1 VDSGYYAACTALK
14 TQSNALE
21 LIANNV
27 ANINTTGYR
36 AQLPSFE
43 SLLMEGRNSTP
54 GNGWSR
60 LVNQFAVL
68 DGARLDLTEGNLQ
81 RTGNPLDLALDGPG
95 FFAVHTPAGVLYT
108 RDGNFRLSAKGQ
120 LTTAAGDAVLGTAG
134 PINVPGN
141 AQIAI
146 GPDGTISVAG
156 AVTGKLRLV
165 EIAPRVPLTA
175 VGGQYYSAPAAAAT
189 TAVNTQIRAGMLE
202 SSNVNPVAAV
212 VALITAQRQ
221 AEMIGRAMSAFYSDF
236 NRIAADE
243 LPRV

>member
-1 VDSGYYAACTALK
+1 MDSGYYAACTALK

-36 AQLPSFE
+36 GQLPSFE
-43 SLLMEGRNSTP
+43 SLLVEGRNSTP
-54 GNGWSR
+54 SNGWSR

-68 DGARLDLTEGNLQ
+68 NGARLDLTEGNLQ

-95 FFAVHTPAGVLYT
+95 FFAVQTKAGVLYT
-108 RDGNFRLSAKGQ
+108 REGNFRLSAKGQ
-120 LTTAAGDAVLGTAG
+120 LTTASGDAVLGAAG
-134 PINVPGN
+134 PITVPGN
-141 AQIAI
+141 GQIAI
-146 GPDGTISVAG
+146 GPDGTISVGG
-156 AVTGKLRLV
+156 AVTGKLRLI
-165 EIAPRVPLTA
+165 EFTPGAQLTA
-175 VGGQYYSAPAAAAT
+175 VGGQYYSAPATAAIPALHT
-189 TAVNTQIRAGMLE
+189 RIQAGMLE

-221 AEMIGRAMSAFYSDF
+221 AEMVGRAMSAFYTDF
-236 NRIAADE
+236 NRVAADE

>member
-27 ANINTTGYR
+27 ANINTSGYR

-43 SLLMEGRNSTP
+43 SLLVEGRNSTP
-54 GNGWSR
+54 SNGWSR

-68 DGARLDLTEGNLQ
+68 NGARLDLAEGNLQ

-95 FFAVHTPAGVLYT
+95 FFAVQTKAGVLYT

-120 LTTAAGDAVLGTAG
+120 LTTASGDAVLGIAG

-156 AVTGKLRLV
+156 AVT
-165 EIAPRVPLTA
+165 A
-175 VGGQYYSAPAAAAT
+175 VGGQYYSVPA
-189 TAVNTQIRAGMLE
+189 TAVSPALHTQIQAGMLE

-212 VALITAQRQ
+212 VALIAAQRQ
-221 AEMIGRAMSAFYSDF
+221 AEMVGRAMSAFYTDF
-236 NRIAADE
+236 NRVAADE

>member
-1 VDSGYYAACTALK
+1 VDSGYYAACTAMK
-14 TQSNALE
+14 TQSSALE

-43 SLLMEGRNSTP
+43 SLLIEGRNSTP

-95 FFAVHTPAGVLYT
+95 FFAVQTKAGELYT
-108 RDGNFRLSAKGQ
+108 RNGNFRLSATGQ

-146 GPDGTISVAG
+146 GPHGTISLAG
-156 AVTGKLRLV
+156 AVSGKLRLA
-165 EIAPRVPLTA
+165 EFAAGAQLTA
-175 VGGQYYSAPAAAAT
+175 VGGQYYSAPAKAAT
-189 TAVNTQIRAGMLE
+189 PALHTRIQSGMLE

-221 AEMIGRAMSAFYSDF
+221 AEMVGRAMSAFYTDF
-236 NRIAADE
+236 NRVAADE

>member
-21 LIANNV
+21 VIANNV

-43 SLLMEGRNSTP
+43 SLLVEGENSTP
-54 GNGWSR
+54 SNGWSR

-95 FFAVHTPAGVLYT
+95 FFAVQTKAGELYT
-108 RDGNFRLSAKGQ
+108 RDGNFRLSATGQ

-134 PINVPGN
+134 LINVPGN

-146 GPDGTISVAG
+146 GPDGTISLAG

-165 EIAPRVPLTA
+165 EFAPGAQLTA
-175 VGGQYYSAPAAAAT
+175 VGGQYYSAPATAAT
-189 TAVNTQIRAGMLE
+189 PALHTRIQAGMLE

-221 AEMIGRAMSAFYSDF
+221 AEMVGRAMSAFYTDL
-236 NRIAADE
+236 NHIAVDE